1 MTVGVR
7 PDTAEPDRQ
16 SSPENVSS
24 PTSELRRI
32 DFTGAIWFAATII
45 ATTVPLGGMLAAGW
59 HPSDSIPVLAVVWW
73 VGATAIVVGIA
84 SLVWAGCPVLGS
96 SLEKAD
102 RQKSFCI
109 RAGVVLYL
117 GGTGAAIFALLINPG
132 G

>member
-7 PDTAEPDRQ
+7 PNTVEPDRQ

-32 DFTGAIWFAATII
+32 DFTGATWFAATII

-59 HPSDSIPVLAVVWW
+59 HPSDSTPMLVVVWW

-84 SLVWAGCPVLGS
+84 SLAWAGCRVLGS
-96 SLEKAD
+96 NLEEAD

-109 RAGVVLYL
+109 RAGVVLCL
-117 GGTGAAIFALLINPG
+117 GETGAAIFALVINPG